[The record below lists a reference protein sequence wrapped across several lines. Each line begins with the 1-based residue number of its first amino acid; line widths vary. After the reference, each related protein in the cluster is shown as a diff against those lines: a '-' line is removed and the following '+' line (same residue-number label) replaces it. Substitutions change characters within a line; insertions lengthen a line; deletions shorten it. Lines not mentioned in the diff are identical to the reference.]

1 MTASTET
8 LTVDDREIVIRQ
20 ATVADAETCGKIC
33 FEAFGSLS
41 SRHGFPNDFPAPE
54 IPVEVLSW
62 MFAHPN
68 FFCVVAEQDG
78 KVIGSNCL
86 DERTPIAGV
95 GPITIDPAV
104 QNHSAGRQLMQAV
117 LARAADRNFPGIRLV
132 QAAYHNRSLALYTKL
147 GFIVREPL
155 VCLQGPAIGKTPQ
168 GYRVRPAK
176 YDDSAAC
183 NDLCRRIH
191 GHERGGELS
200 DGIEQGD
207 AMVAEFDGRLTA
219 YASWIGFFGH
229 AVGES
234 NADLM
239 ALICAAGRFAG
250 SGILVPSRNGVLFR
264 WCLENGLRVVQTMTL
279 MSMGLYN
286 EPAGAF
292 LPSVTF

>member
-1 MTASTET
+1 LTASTET

-62 MFAHPN
+62 MFAHPK

-117 LARAADRNFPGIRLV
+117 LARAADRNFPGVRLV

-147 GFIVREPL
+147 GFIVRE
-155 VCLQGPAIGKTPQ
+155 
-168 GYRVRPAK
+168 
-176 YDDSAAC
+176 
-183 NDLCRRIH
+183 RIVD
-191 GHERGGELS
+191 E
-200 DGIEQGD
+200 
-207 AMVAEFDGRLTA
+207 AFGRLVA
-219 YASWIGFFGH
+219 RF
-229 AVGES
+229 
-234 NADLM
+234 
-239 ALICAAGRFAG
+239 AAGFDVGFDIAGRNGCSRG
-250 SGILVPSRNGVLFR
+250 SGIQNRYSDQPLCVTADAHGALRLGRDPREERRSRLLGK
-264 WCLENGLRVVQTMTL
+264 
-279 MSMGLYN
+279 S
-286 EPAGAF
+286 EPAGGILNCYRADQTGERQRRQ
-292 LPSVTF
+292 VTADKRRRRQPQCGPER